1 MITGRRPAALA
12 DAVNILHQRHGTT
25 HISALTADVTNEA
38 HVAEIFS
45 KAPSTG
51 RPPPPPPLAYSSPL
65 PPPSALFLWR
75 PETHCMN

>member
-45 KAPSTG
+45 
-51 RPPPPPPLAYSSPL
+51 PPPPPPPSPIPPPSLL
-65 PPPSALFLWR
+65 PPPFFCGALR
-75 PETHCMN
+75 HTV